1 MKNRTTLLSH
11 FLMILTVLFWGNA
24 FVGIKIALRDMTPL
38 ELTVLRFFLASLFF
52 LIAVLL
58 NFRRL
63 PFPEKREFLRLVLLG
78 LLGGVIY
85 HVFLNFGEQYI
96 PAGTASLIIGSSP
109 IFTAILA
116 SVFLKEKLN
125 ITGISGVIVAFLGLF
140 LVSWKGSG
148 EELGVGSIL
157 GLLAVLGSSFSWALY
172 PIFAKGIVSQKGS
185 LFVSAYL
192 QFFAFLIL
200 IPFSLK
206 SFERIGS
213 FSITSWIAV
222 FFLAFFCTFLGY
234 IFYNRALGSLGATV
248 SSTYIY
254 LVPVVALIFSWILLG
269 ESLNFLGVVGALLV
283 ILGVFLVNFG
293 LKKASNSK
301 REL

>member
-1 MKNRTTLLSH
+1 
-11 FLMILTVLFWGNA
+11 MILTVLFWGNA
-24 FVGIKIALRDMTPL
+24 FVGIKVALRDMAPL
-38 ELTVLRFFLASLFF
+38 DLTILRFFLASLFF
-52 LIAVLL
+52 LLAMLL
-58 NFRRL
+58 NFRGL
-63 PFPEKREFLRLVLLG
+63 PLPRKRDMLRLVLLG

-85 HVFLNFGEQYI
+85 HVFLNFGEQFI

-116 SVFLKEKLN
+116 SIFLKEKLN
-125 ITGISGVIVAFLGLF
+125 LTGIMGIILAFLGLF

-148 EELGVGSIL
+148 EELGVGSVL
-157 GLLAVLGSSFSWALY
+157 GLLAVLGSSLSWALY
-172 PIFAKGIVSQKGS
+172 PILAKGIVFKKGS

-200 IPFSLK
+200 VPFSYK
-206 SFERIGS
+206 SLDKIGN
-213 FSITSWIAV
+213 FSLSSWLAV

-254 LVPVVALIFSWILLG
+254 LVPVVALIFSWLLLK
-269 ESLNFLGVVGALLV
+269 ESLNFLGIAGALLV
-283 ILGVFLVNFG
+283 IVGVFLVNSG
-293 LKKASNSK
+293 YRKGSHSTG
-301 REL
+301 EL